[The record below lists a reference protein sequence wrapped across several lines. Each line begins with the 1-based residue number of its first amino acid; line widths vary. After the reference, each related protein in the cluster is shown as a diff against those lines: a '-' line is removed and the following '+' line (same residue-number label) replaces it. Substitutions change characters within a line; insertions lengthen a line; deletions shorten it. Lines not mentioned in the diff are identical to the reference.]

1 MKHYIL
7 FIVVGTLIFFS
18 CASQKKAHNSLPQS
32 NYTTDYIVPEK
43 EKAVVTDSV
52 AVPEI
57 KTHIVKKGESLWV
70 IAKKYGVTVRDLVE
84 ANHIADK
91 NIIMVNQELIIP
103 DKKKR

>member
-1 MKHYIL
+1 MKYYIL
-7 FIVVGTLIFFS
+7 LIVAGTLIFS
-18 CASQKKAHNSLPQS
+18 CTSQKKVHDSLPQS

-43 EKAVVTDSV
+43 EKTVVADSV
-52 AVPEI
+52 AVQET

-70 IAKKYGVTVRDLVE
+70 IAKKYGVTVPDLVE

-103 DKKKR
+103 AKKKR

>member
-1 MKHYIL
+1 MKYYIL
-7 FIVVGTLIFFS
+7 LIVAGTLIFS
-18 CASQKKAHNSLPQS
+18 CASKKKVHDSLPQS

-43 EKAVVTDSV
+43 EKAVAADSV
-52 AVPEI
+52 TVQEI

-91 NIIMVNQELIIP
+91 NVIMVNQELIIP